1 MNPRRK
7 ISRRHFVQLGSAGMA
22 AVSLSSKKLPAAA
35 KLEPTIAIPDD
46 GWRLWPDTE
55 AEWENDELFLP
66 DELKL
71 TSLPAHPPKGGWD
84 KLNAQQGIPVT
95 LPASVEQYY
104 WGRLG
109 SRPYTKAEYEYADT
123 DTRVANG
130 AYRGVSWFWRDF
142 ELPAAA
148 RGKQVTLC
156 IRGCRQRVE
165 VFVNRKLAG
174 YDLIA
179 ETSYECDIT
188 PILQPGRNQL
198 ALRITH
204 PGGVY
209 DWRDYTK
216 LRWGAKEFHAG
227 RGFGGVDRG
236 ITLRI
241 HDSVFLGDLWVLNTS
256 QVTSVQG
263 YAEIRNALDHNTKA
277 RIRFSALERDSDA
290 VIVSAIAEADIAAGA
305 SAVVQAALSFPL
317 AKLWSVQNPH
327 LYRMRAELESRSDG
341 VKANDHLERVFGF
354 RWFEPVSIGSDAML
368 MLNGERIRMYSAI
381 EFGTWGFNGLWPTP
395 ELARKGDLAA
405 KKIGLNALQYHRNLG
420 KHEELQQDDELG
432 LLRYMEPGG
441 GVLSF
446 TDDGESNFTQPT
458 PPTPPPIDTSGNGG
472 EPTSWSQR
480 YMRFRILRMI
490 RDHRSHPSVVVYNLQ
505 NERNPDLHNPRIFSM
520 LRAMHK
526 ADPSRT
532 IVLHSG
538 IGTNNQAFML
548 PYSDS
553 VNVEDGTGYSGWSDA
568 HTVGGAGVWQD
579 SLYKNPR
586 QFMHYSGNRREISMQ
601 GEMLGWAA
609 PDNHAAK
616 LESIRAGGGHSFD
629 RADHERILSAYESF
643 LDKWNFRGA
652 FPTASALFADVGNK
666 LYDTWGRILQ
676 VIRTDDA
683 SDFLVINGWEDQPID
698 SHSGLVDNQRNF
710 KGDPALIRNALEPL
724 RPVVQ
729 PRGVVHKPGD
739 SFLIDLFLLNETH
752 QPVTGK
758 LNLTITDP
766 AGKVSALRT
775 DSVPEFVRNKFAYS
789 VAEAIECPALKAEG
803 HYELKL
809 KLDGPTAAEGATRI
823 FIVDPAPRQERVLN
837 AGVLGDVDLF
847 ASMVSHGAITAKDFE
862 AEAKHD
868 LVIWFATS
876 NDDPSIMIEKVRSGL
891 PLLVLARGAVGAD
904 WAAKALSA
912 AGAFTYAGRA
922 GETRGCWMGTWVF
935 VKDHPSYQGLPTN
948 QVMKWEYQVD
958 FRDATGLMVEGP
970 GVDVFAGFGRDH
982 DTKLGAATF
991 TAQLQ
996 QGRILFQ
1003 AIRGMQP
1010 LVYERFIVNA
1020 ARSLCTSGQ

>member
-1 MNPRRK
+1 MSSRGK
-7 ISRRHFVQLGSAGMA
+7 ISRRRFVQIGTVGAAATALTRKSMMA
-22 AVSLSSKKLPAAA
+22 AGKSES
-35 KLEPTIAIPDD
+35 TISIPDD

-55 AEWENDELFLP
+55 AAWEHDELYLP
-66 DELKL
+66 DELNL
-71 TSLPAHPPKGGWD
+71 ALLPAHPPTGGWNA
-84 KLNAQQGIPVT
+84 LNSQQGIPVT

-123 DTRVANG
+123 DPRVMNG

-148 RGKQVTLC
+148 HGRQVTLC
-156 IRGCRQRVE
+156 IRGYRQRVE

-188 PILQPGRNQL
+188 PMLRPSVNQL
-198 ALRITH
+198 ALRITQ

-236 ITLRI
+236 ITLHI
-241 HDSVFLGDLWVLNTS
+241 HDKIFLSDLWVLNTS
-256 QVTSVQG
+256 QTTSVRAH
-263 YAEIRNALDHNTKA
+263 AEVHNTLARAANA
-277 RIRFSALERDSDA
+277 RIRFSVLERESESVLAMA
-290 VIVSAIAEADIAAGA
+290 VAQMEIAAGA
-305 SAVVQAALSFPL
+305 STVLQATLQVPD
-317 AKLWSVQNPH
+317 AKLWSVENPH
-327 LYRMRAELESRSDG
+327 LYRIRAQLDTGIRDVQARDSR
-341 VKANDHLERVFGF
+341 ERIFGF
-354 RWFEPVSIGSDAML
+354 RWFEPVGIGTDAML
-368 MLNGERIRMYSAI
+368 MLNGQRIRMYSAI

-395 ELARKGDLAA
+395 ELARKGDMAA
-405 KKIGLNALQYHRNLG
+405 KALGLNALQYHRNLG
-420 KHEELQQDDELG
+420 KHEELQQDDEQG

-446 TDDGESNFTQPT
+446 LDDGELYFMRPAD
-458 PPTPPPIDTSGNGG
+458 PTPPPVDTSGNGG
-472 EPTSWSQR
+472 EPNTWSQR

-490 RDHRSHPSVVVYNLQ
+490 RDHRSHPSVVMYNLQ
-505 NERNPDLHNPRIFSM
+505 NERNPDLRNPRIFNV
-520 LRAMHK
+520 LRAMHQ

-532 IVLHSG
+532 VVLHSG

-548 PYSDS
+548 PYNDTIH
-553 VNVEDGTGYSGWSDA
+553 VEDGKGYSGWADA

-586 QFMHYSGNRREISMQ
+586 EFTQYSGNRREISMQ

-609 PDNHAAK
+609 PDNHATK
-616 LESIRAGGGHSFD
+616 LDSILAGGGHSFD
-629 RADHERILSAYESF
+629 RADHERILETYDRF
-643 LDKWNFRGA
+643 LDKWGFRTA
-652 FPTASALFADVGNK
+652 FPTASALFKDAGDK

-710 KGDPALIRNALEPL
+710 KGNSALIRSALELL

-729 PRGVVHKPGD
+729 PLGVVHKPGE
-739 SFLIDLFLLNETH
+739 SFLLDLFLLNETH
-752 QPVTGK
+752 EPITGR
-758 LNLTITDP
+758 LRLSITDP
-766 AGKVSALRT
+766 TGKATILST
-775 DSVPEFVRNKFAYS
+775 YPVPQFVRNQFAYP
-789 VAEAIECPALKAEG
+789 VAEAVECLPLTAEG
-803 HYELKL
+803 HYELRLTLNGAKS
-809 KLDGPTAAEGATRI
+809 AEGTTRI
-823 FIVDPAPRQERVLN
+823 FVVDPSPRHERVLH
-837 AGVLGDVDLF
+837 AGVLGDVDF
-847 ASMVSHGAITAKDFE
+847 FRAMVPHGALTAADFE
-862 AEAKHD
+862 AQGKYD
-868 LVIWFATS
+868 LAIWLASSSEEPTQL
-876 NDDPSIMIEKVRSGL
+876 IERVQRGL

-904 WAAKALSA
+904 SAAKALSE

-922 GETRGCWMGTWVF
+922 GESRGCWMGTWVF
-935 VKDHPSYQGLPTN
+935 VKDHQAYHGLPTN
-948 QVMKWEYQVD
+948 QIMKWEYQVD
-958 FRDATGLMVEGP
+958 FQEATGLMVDGP
-970 GVDVFAGFGRDH
+970 GVDVIAGFGRDH

-991 TAQLQ
+991 SAHLQ

-1003 AIRGMQP
+1003 AVRGMQP
-1010 LVYERFIVNA
+1010 LLRERFIVNA
-1020 ARSLCTSGQ
+1020 ARMLCTSRD